1 MSNSHLTKRA
11 LGGAHVPL
19 TKLFIRLAMNKTILK
34 PRVAAATGAQYLYV
48 GFPDV
53 IKFKVPVHTISEI
66 GIRFRHPD
74 YNPDRAQKLISSS
87 MSRHL
92 STRDISS
99 KSMHAFLSNLANRQT
114 NKRRQT
120 HLSPPLSEVN
130 NNRWCPDIVSWLA
143 VGCKLVSG
151 HICEMW
157 LNDAYMMH
165 HWPIVTTEHYEE
177 TIYTEFYGNI
187 FDPPP

>member
-1 MSNSHLTKRA
+1 
-11 LGGAHVPL
+11 
-19 TKLFIRLAMNKTILK
+19 
-34 PRVAAATGAQYLYV
+34 
-48 GFPDV
+48 
-53 IKFKVPVHTISEI
+53 
-66 GIRFRHPD
+66 
-74 YNPDRAQKLISSS
+74 
-87 MSRHL
+87 
-92 STRDISS
+92 
-99 KSMHAFLSNLANRQT
+99 MHAFLSNLANRQT

-177 TIYTEFYGNI
+177 TLYTEFYGNI
-187 FDPPP
+187 FDPPPRDEP